1 MHKHPLNLA
10 FRFLLEITA
19 LIAMGIWGWQISDLF
34 IRFLLVWGIPVF
46 AAVLWGLIAV
56 PGDPSRSGKAPIP
69 VPGAIRLIIEL
80 GFFAFATWIFYRL
93 NYSLLCFAMGGAVVF
108 HYLISWERVLWL
120 LRQKSPENNIP

>member
-10 FRFLLEITA
+10 FRFLLELTA
-19 LIAMGIWGWQISDLF
+19 LIAMGIWGWQLSDLF
-34 IRFLLVWGIPVF
+34 IRFLLVWGIPVL
-46 AAVLWGLIAV
+46 AAVLWGVFAV

-69 VPGAIRLIIEL
+69 VHGAIRLILEL

-93 NYSLLCFAMGGAVVF
+93 NHRLLSMVMGGAVVF

-120 LRQKSPENNIP
+120 IRQKSPENKNL